1 MVSAR
6 AAKEARRRA
15 ALKKST
21 PSTIDRLEPEVREL
35 IAQLRVDKGFTIDE
49 IRASLVKMVGEERA
63 PSRSALGRHVRGLAE
78 ISADMRETRIYAE
91 ALAKEAGAKEG
102 HQLLDMNTQLLQAN
116 MFRLMLAE
124 KDGEGIQLSPK
135 EAKEFS
141 EALRNIALTRKTD
154 LEVIA
159 KARQQAADEERRAS
173 AERATV
179 AAKAAKGL
187 SKDTVDAIRRA
198 VLGSDA

>member
-49 IRASLVKMVGEERA
+49 IRDALVKVIGEDRV

-91 ALAKEAGAKEG
+91 ALAKEAGGKEG

-124 KDGEGIQLSPK
+124 RDGEGIQLSSK

-159 KARQQAADEERRAS
+159 KAKQQAAEEERLAN
-173 AERATV
+173 AE
-179 AAKAAKGL
+179 KAASFARSNGL
-187 SKDTVDAIRRA
+187 SKDMVDGFRKY